1 MPNKKHIF
9 VANMYNRTQIQT
21 LNSWLFKQKVLVLI
35 GARQVGKS
43 TLLKKLLQDSGL
55 KYLSINGEEFHIKKM
70 FEEPSVEKLKQIV
83 ADNKIVLIDE
93 AQQIKNIGLCLK
105 IMFDNIPDVQFIAS
119 GSSALEIADEIF
131 EPLTGRH
138 FTFQLFPLSIAEIYD
153 HNFLSFTENL
163 HWHLVYGFYPDV
175 LNNKIHAKKY
185 LSGIATQ
192 YLYKDVLAWKD
203 IRKPELLY
211 KLLQLLAYQ
220 IGSEVSVN
228 ELANTLKVT
237 AATIENYLDL
247 LEKSFVIFRLKSYV
261 TNDRKEVTKMRKIYF
276 YDIGIRNAII
286 HNFSPIELRNDVGQL
301 WENFVVMEII
311 KKNEY
316 AQKDLKYYFWRSL
329 QQQEV
334 DLIVQDEQQI
344 TAFEMKFGNKGRITK
359 AFTNAYPEAKTEI
372 ISPDNF
378 FEKLNQA

>member
-1 MPNKKHIF
+1 
-9 VANMYNRTQIQT
+9 MYNRIQIQT
-21 LNSWLFKQKVLVLI
+21 VNNWLFKQKVLILI

-43 TLLKKLLQDSGL
+43 TMLKKLLQDSRL
-55 KYLSINGEEFHIKKM
+55 RFLMINGEEFHIKKL
-70 FEEPSVEKLKQIV
+70 FEEPTLEKLRQV
-83 ADNKIVLIDE
+83 VGDNKIVLIDE

-105 IMFDNIPDVQFIAS
+105 LMIDNIPNVQFIAS

-138 FTFQLFPLSIAEIYD
+138 FTFHLYPLSVEEIYGK
-153 HNFLSFTENL
+153 NNYLSFIATIN
-163 HWHLVYGFYPDV
+163 WHLVYGFYPDV
-175 LNNKIHAKKY
+175 LNNKTHAKKY
-185 LSGIATQ
+185 LSSIATQ

-220 IGSEVSVN
+220 IGSEVSVS
-228 ELANTLKVT
+228 ELANTLKVN
-237 AATIENYLDL
+237 AATIESYLDL

-286 HNFSPIELRNDVGQL
+286 NNFNPIELRNDAGQL
-301 WENFVVMEII
+301 WENFVIMEII

-316 AQKDLKYYFWRSL
+316 AQQDMKYFFWRSL

-334 DLIVQDEQQI
+334 DFIVQNEQKI
-344 TAFEMKFGNKGRITK
+344 TAYEMKFGNRGKITK
-359 AFTNAYPEAKTEI
+359 AFTNAYPTAAAEI
-372 ISPDNF
+372 INPDNF
-378 FEKLNQA
+378 YEKIIQQ